1 MKKQELELAIS
12 SLKDIKTI
20 TDKQEYN
27 VSTLVNIKY
36 NDIIKILDKEL
47 KRLDTNGVEVNCPK
61 IIIMEAQKGS
71 TTTFTEVINKKLENL
86 ILNDYKIIDYGFIG
100 NDITHAYIKYTS

>member
-27 VSTLVNIKY
+27 VSTLVNMKY
-36 NDIIKILDKEL
+36 NEGEIEGI
-47 KRLDTNGVEVNCPK
+47 
-61 IIIMEAQKGS
+61 
-71 TTTFTEVINKKLENL
+71 F
-86 ILNDYKIIDYGFIG
+86 
-100 NDITHAYIKYTS
+100 